1 MAKANENFLNL
12 EDNYLFS
19 RILEEKEK
27 YQKKYPNKKI
37 INMGIGDVSLPIVPY
52 VIEAMH
58 KAVDEMSKKET
69 FRGYG
74 LVQGYEF
81 LRKKINDIDY
91 KSRKIELDEN
101 EIFISNGTKC
111 DIGNIIDLFSI
122 DNIVAIT
129 NPVYPVY
136 TDTNIIAGRNKFIY
150 LNATEDNDFK
160 PQIPKEKVDM
170 IYLCCPNNPTGTVFT
185 KNELEEWVKY
195 AKENKSII
203 LFDSVYE
210 VFITEDGIPHSIY
223 EIEGAKEVAI
233 EFRSL
238 SKSAGFTG
246 IRCSYVVIPKQL
258 KLYTKDG
265 KEIFVNKIWN
275 RRQSTK
281 YGGTSYITQRGAE
294 AVYTEQGRKEIKENI
309 KYYMENAKY
318 IKEQL
323 ESLGL
328 KIYGAINSP
337 YIWLKIPGGEKSWSF
352 FNKLLNEAGIIGTP
366 GIGFGECGE
375 GFFRFTSFGSKEDSI
390 EFIRRIKN
398 IL

>member
-52 VIEAMH
+52 VIESMH